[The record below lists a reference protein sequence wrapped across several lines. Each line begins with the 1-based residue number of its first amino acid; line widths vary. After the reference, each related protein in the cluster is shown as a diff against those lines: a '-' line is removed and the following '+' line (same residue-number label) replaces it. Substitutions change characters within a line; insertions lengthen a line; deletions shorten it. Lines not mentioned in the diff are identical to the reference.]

1 MINKINLSNQ
11 HQKSFSF
18 VVMDDNRD
26 GDNILKKIISN
37 INKDKDVSFVLN
49 NGDLVPDIYKQEFSI
64 YLGVYRINL
73 TKQTAKIG

>member
-1 MINKINLSNQ
+1 
-11 HQKSFSF
+11 
-18 VVMDDNRD
+18 MDDNRD